1 MIPSN
6 LIMIRQ
12 LLRRGY
18 NVSNVIK
25 EKCKLLRLAYVAD
38 LYEKIPFESPEQY
51 LKELLQKEIE
61 LREVAKGERLIKKAK
76 FMNEKEL
83 GDYQWGEHI
92 HFPPN
97 LDQESLESLSFIKQ
111 KENLILTGAPG
122 TGKSHLSI
130 ALGRKACRNGLE
142 VRFYRVADLIELL
155 EKSWSEGRFQ
165 IIRNRFSKVDLI
177 ILDEMGY
184 VPFSKAGAELLFQ
197 LISDWYE
204 QKSLIITSNLE
215 FSQWHKVFVDA
226 RLTAALVDRVIHH
239 AHILSFTGDSY
250 RVKYALSNR

>member
-1 MIPSN
+1 MF
-6 LIMIRQ
+6 
-12 LLRRGY
+12 
-18 NVSNVIK
+18 NVSDVIR

-38 LYEKIPFESPEQY
+38 LYEKVSFENPEQY
-51 LKELLQKEIE
+51 LMDLLQQEIE
-61 LREVAKGERLIKKAK
+61 LREIAKGERLIKKAK

-83 GDYQWGEHI
+83 QDYQWGDHI
-92 HFPPN
+92 HFPSN
-97 LDQESLESLSFIKQ
+97 LDRDGLESLSFIKR
-111 KENLILTGAPG
+111 KENVILSGAPG
-122 TGKSHLSI
+122 TGKSHLAT
-130 ALGRKACRNGLE
+130 ALGRKACRNGYE

-155 EKSWSEGRFQ
+155 EKSWEEGRYQ
-165 IIRNRFSKVDLI
+165 ALRNRFTKVDMI

-184 VPFSKAGAELLFQ
+184 VPFSKDGAELLFQ

-215 FSQWHKVFVDA
+215 FSQWNKIFVDA

-250 RVKYALSNR
+250 RVKYALSNS

>member
-1 MIPSN
+1 MF
-6 LIMIRQ
+6 
-12 LLRRGY
+12 
-18 NVSNVIK
+18 NVSDVIR

-38 LYEKIPFESPEQY
+38 LYEKVPFENPEQY
-51 LKELLQKEIE
+51 LMDLLQQEIE
-61 LREVAKGERLIKKAK
+61 LREIAKGERLIKKAK

-83 GDYQWGEHI
+83 QDYQWGDHI
-92 HFPPN
+92 HFPSN
-97 LDQESLESLSFIKQ
+97 LDRDGLESLSFIKR
-111 KENLILTGAPG
+111 KENVILSGAPG
-122 TGKSHLSI
+122 TGKSHLAT
-130 ALGRKACRNGLE
+130 ALGRKACRNGYE

-155 EKSWSEGRFQ
+155 EKSWVEGRYQ
-165 IIRNRFSKVDLI
+165 ALRNRFNKVDMI

-184 VPFSKAGAELLFQ
+184 VPFSKDGAELLFQ

-215 FSQWHKVFVDA
+215 FSQWNKIFVDA

-250 RVKYALSNR
+250 RVKHALSNS

>member
-1 MIPSN
+1 VF
-6 LIMIRQ
+6 
-12 LLRRGY
+12 
-18 NVSNVIK
+18 NVSDVIR

-38 LYEKIPFESPEQY
+38 LYEKVSFENPEQY
-51 LKELLQKEIE
+51 LMDLLQQEIE
-61 LREVAKGERLIKKAK
+61 LREIAKGERLIKKAK

-83 GDYQWGEHI
+83 QDYQWGDHI
-92 HFPPN
+92 HFPSN
-97 LDQESLESLSFIKQ
+97 LDRDGLESLSFIKR
-111 KENLILTGAPG
+111 KENVILSGAPG
-122 TGKSHLSI
+122 TGKSHLAT
-130 ALGRKACRNGLE
+130 ALGRKACRNGYE

-155 EKSWSEGRFQ
+155 EKSWAEGRYQ
-165 IIRNRFSKVDLI
+165 ALRNRFNKVDMI

-184 VPFSKAGAELLFQ
+184 VPFSKDGAELLFQ

-215 FSQWHKVFVDA
+215 FSQWNKIFVDA

-250 RVKYALSNR
+250 RVKHALSNS